1 MQTLKIIRKK
11 RKFTK
16 QLKRV
21 WNNPTLMK
29 WK

>member
-1 MQTLKIIRKK
+1 MQTLKIIRSK

-21 WNNPTLMK
+21 TTRHLMEIK
-29 WK
+29 N